1 MVAVEEVEEEEEEVA
16 EIHRIHQHRV
26 VEEEVAGGQLPDLQL
41 VAAVV
46 GEGIQWYSVGRC
58 SSASRRKSAL
68 SIPRRQHPL
77 GQSAVPRSCMVPH
90 NPDP

>member
-1 MVAVEEVEEEEEEVA
+1 MVAVEEEEVA

-46 GEGIQWYSVGRC
+46 GEGVQ
-58 SSASRRKSAL
+58 
-68 SIPRRQHPL
+68 
-77 GQSAVPRSCMVPH
+77 
-90 NPDP
+90 